1 MQEHNTTVWTFLQVV
16 LEQVKLQHPHVT
28 NDKGTLFHERYNNRY
43 NFCNLR
49 HHFDDFHLEQWKQ
62 SGTSHGKS
70 ACDGIGGTVK
80 RPATKASLK
89 RPAHNHILTPLD
101 MFSYCESDV
110 TGIKFFYMSSTTI
123 KENVILLQDRYNAAQ
138 TVKGTRQLHRFVP
151 QPLGKLLVYNTSL
164 QASPLTE

>member
-1 MQEHNTTVWTFLQVV
+1 MIFI
-16 LEQVKLQHPHVT
+16 
-28 NDKGTLFHERYNNRY
+28 
-43 NFCNLR
+43 
-49 HHFDDFHLEQWKQ
+49 WKQ

-80 RPATKASLK
+80 RPATNASLK
-89 RPAHNHILTPLD
+89 RPAHNQILTPLD
-101 MFSYCESDV
+101 MFSYMYWKSDV

-164 QASPLTE
+164 QASSPTE